1 MPKRWTGAGGG
12 GGRNGG
18 GGGFRRNQSHTST
31 GREEPTNG
39 FVEKKLRRE
48 VPALNFNLNGSGAKS
63 TKPKPKFYS
72 VMRPIELI
80 TMMFLQ
86 DSIVRVKV
94 LI

>member
-1 MPKRWTGAGGG
+1 MGVGVEMEGVGG
-12 GGRNGG
+12 
-18 GGGFRRNQSHTST
+18 SDETSRT
-31 GREEPTNG
+31 LQL
-39 FVEKKLRRE
+39 VEKNPPMVLLKKKLRRE

-86 DSIVRVKV
+86 DSIVREETKF
-94 LI
+94 